1 MMDLESYFEK
11 YRWLTKVR
19 DKMGEK
25 KIKLFPEYSKIKT
38 QISKKKGYKSDE
50 LHSEGPSVLL
60 KSLQVI

>member
-1 MMDLESYFEK
+1 
-11 YRWLTKVR
+11 
-19 DKMGEK
+19 MGEK